1 MQATSPGANAAVD
14 YVAPETLSEAL
25 RILQQHGEAAK
36 VLAGGQSLLVFLREG
51 LIAPRVLVSLKRVQE
66 LRALSIACG
75 DSADGMHIGAMVT
88 QAELERAQPVR
99 DYYRVLSE
107 AASVVATVQ
116 VRNQGTIG
124 GNLCHADPTADPPAA
139 LIALGARLEIAG
151 LDGRRTLAVEEF
163 FRDYMDVDL
172 RADEVLTRIV
182 LPPPVRNSSSAY
194 LKHRVRHVDTALVG
208 AAAWLQLDDTA
219 SLVQDVRIGLA
230 GAGATPLRA
239 LEAEQVLRGAP
250 ISHGKLAQCADAA
263 AAGCDPLDDTEAS
276 AWYRREMVRTL
287 VQRVLTMCL
296 ARVEELL

>member
-51 LIAPRVLVSLKRVQE
+51 LIAPRVLVGLKRVQE
-66 LRALSIACG
+66 LRALSF
-75 DSADGMHIGAMVT
+75 SVADGMHIGAMVT

-99 DYYRVLSE
+99 DYYRALSE

-151 LDGRRTLAVEEF
+151 LDGRRTLPVEEF

-239 LEAEQVLRGAP
+239 LEAEQVLGGAP
-250 ISHGKLAQCADAA
+250 LAHGKLAQCADAA

>member
-1 MQATSPGANAAVD
+1 
-14 YVAPETLSEAL
+14 
-25 RILQQHGEAAK
+25 
-36 VLAGGQSLLVFLREG
+36 
-51 LIAPRVLVSLKRVQE
+51 
-66 LRALSIACG
+66 
-75 DSADGMHIGAMVT
+75 
-88 QAELERAQPVR
+88 
-99 DYYRVLSE
+99 
-107 AASVVATVQ
+107 
-116 VRNQGTIG
+116 
-124 GNLCHADPTADPPAA
+124 

-151 LDGRRTLAVEEF
+151 LDGRRTLPVEGF

-172 RADEVLTRIV
+172 KADEVLTRIV

-250 ISHGKLAQCADAA
+250 LSHGKLARCAAAA

>member
-1 MQATSPGANAAVD
+1 MQATSPGASGAVD

-25 RILQQHGEAAK
+25 RILHQHGEAAK

-66 LRALSIACG
+66 LRALSF
-75 DSADGMHIGAMVT
+75 SVADGMRIGAMVT
-88 QAELERAQPVR
+88 QAEIERAQPVR
-99 DYYRVLSE
+99 DYYRALSE
-107 AASVVATVQ
+107 AAAVVATVQ

-151 LDGRRTLAVEEF
+151 LDGLRMLPVEEF

-182 LPPPVRNSSSAY
+182 LPPPMRNTSSGY
-194 LKHRVRHVDTALVG
+194 LKHRVRQVDTALAG

-263 AAGCDPLDDTEAS
+263 AAGCDPLGDTEAS

-287 VQRVLTMCL
+287 VQRVLAMCL
-296 ARVEELL
+296 ARVGAIGSG

>member
-1 MQATSPGANAAVD
+1 MSSAANGAVD
-14 YVAPETLSEAL
+14 YVAPETLGEAL
-25 RILQQHGEAAK
+25 RILHQHGEAAK

-51 LIAPRVLVSLKRVQE
+51 LIAPRVLVGLRRVQE
-66 LRALSIACG
+66 LRALSF
-75 DSADGMHIGAMVT
+75 SVADGMHIGAMVT
-88 QAELERAQPVR
+88 QAEIERAQPVR
-99 DYYRVLSE
+99 DYYRALSE

-151 LDGRRTLAVEEF
+151 LDGRRTLPVEEF
-163 FRDYMDVDL
+163 FRDYMDVDP

-219 SLVQDVRIGLA
+219 SRVLDVRIGLA

-239 LEAEQVLRGAP
+239 REAEQVLRGAP
-250 ISHGKLAQCADAA
+250 LSHGTLAQCADAA
-263 AAGCDPLDDTEAS
+263 ASGCDPLDDTEAS
-276 AWYRREMVRTL
+276 AWYRCEMVRTL
-287 VQRVLTMCL
+287 VQRVLTVCL

>member
-1 MQATSPGANAAVD
+1 VQATSPGANGAVD

-25 RILQQHGEAAK
+25 RILHQHGEAAS
-36 VLAGGQSLLVFLREG
+36 VLAGGQSLLVFLREE

-66 LRALSIACG
+66 LRALSF
-75 DSADGMHIGAMVT
+75 SVADGMHIGAMVT

-99 DYYRVLSE
+99 DYYRALSE

-151 LDGRRTLAVEEF
+151 LDGRRTLPVEEF

-172 RADEVLTRIV
+172 RTGEVLTKIV

-208 AAAWLQLDDTA
+208 AAAWLQLDDTT

-250 ISHGKLAQCADAA
+250 LSHGKLAQCADAA

-287 VQRVLTMCL
+287 VQRVLATCL

>member
-1 MQATSPGANAAVD
+1 MQATSPGASGAVD

-25 RILQQHGEAAK
+25 RILHQHGEAAK

-66 LRALSIACG
+66 LRALSF
-75 DSADGMHIGAMVT
+75 SVADGMHIGAMVT

-99 DYYRVLSE
+99 DYYRALSE

-151 LDGRRTLAVEEF
+151 LDGRRTLPVEAF
-163 FRDYMDVDL
+163 FRDYMDVGL
-172 RADEVLTRIV
+172 GADEVLTRIV

-239 LEAEQVLRGAP
+239 LEAEQVLRSAP
-250 ISHGKLAQCADAA
+250 PSHGKLAQCADAA

-287 VQRVLTMCL
+287 VQRVLAMCL

>member
-1 MQATSPGANAAVD
+1 
-14 YVAPETLSEAL
+14 
-25 RILQQHGEAAK
+25 
-36 VLAGGQSLLVFLREG
+36 
-51 LIAPRVLVSLKRVQE
+51 
-66 LRALSIACG
+66 
-75 DSADGMHIGAMVT
+75 
-88 QAELERAQPVR
+88 
-99 DYYRVLSE
+99 
-107 AASVVATVQ
+107 
-116 VRNQGTIG
+116 
-124 GNLCHADPTADPPAA
+124 
-139 LIALGARLEIAG
+139 
-151 LDGRRTLAVEEF
+151 
-163 FRDYMDVDL
+163 MDVDL

-239 LEAEQVLRGAP
+239 REAEQVLRGSP
-250 ISHGKLAQCADAA
+250 LSHGTLAHCADAA

-287 VQRVLTMCL
+287 VQRVLATCV